1 MRAGIDA
8 MKLNWSAVFL
18 FGVLLTTGAM
28 ARADEVKPCEP
39 DKVATRYPSLA
50 GQTIKIGED
59 GVSLPF
65 NFRDPNNP
73 EQIVGSDAD
82 LARAVFK
89 CIGVPVEFVT
99 GLWSG
104 LLPAVAGGRIDLMW
118 DVLYYTPER
127 AKVVD
132 FVLYSTLAD
141 RAITHKGNP
150 KNVHSLDDLCGLK
163 AVAGLGTVEIVLLQ
177 KLSDKCVEGGKP
189 AIELSTFQ
197 DRSQAWQLIETE
209 RVDVMLSNAVMATAI
224 AEQKPLLEAGFSFL
238 PDIKVGVAVAKG
250 KTELEQALAD
260 GIATIQANGEMT
272 KIYEHYKLDPT
283 WIRPPSV
290 LTQ

>member
-1 MRAGIDA
+1 MA
-8 MKLNWSAVFL
+8 SASV
-18 FGVLLTTGAM
+18 A

-39 DKVATRYPSLA
+39 DKVATRYPGLA
-50 GQTIKIGED
+50 GKTVRIGED

-73 EQIVGSDAD
+73 EQIIGSDAD

-99 GLWSG
+99 GVWSG

-127 AKVVD
+127 AKMVD
-132 FVLYSTLAD
+132 FVLYSTMAD
-141 RAITHKGNP
+141 RAIIHKGNP
-150 KNVHSLDDLCGLK
+150 KNLHSLDDLCGTK
-163 AVAGLGTVEIVLLQ
+163 ALAGLGTVEIVLLQ
-177 KLSDKCVEGGKP
+177 TISDKCVAAGKP
-189 AIELSTFQ
+189 AMELNTFQ

-250 KTELEQALAD
+250 KSELEQALAD
-260 GIATIQANGEMT
+260 GIAATQASGEMK
-272 KIYEHYKLDPT
+272 KIYEQYKLDPT
-283 WIRPPSV
+283 WIRPPDI

>member
-1 MRAGIDA
+1 
-8 MKLNWSAVFL
+8 MKRNGFAAAL
-18 FGVLLTTGAM
+18 FTIGLIIASLP

-39 DKVATRYPSLA
+39 EKLATRYPSLV
-50 GQTIKIGED
+50 GKTIKIGQD

-65 NFRDPNNP
+65 NFRDPANP
-73 EQIVGSDAD
+73 EKIIGSDAD

-99 GLWSG
+99 GIWSG
-104 LLPAVAGGRIDLMW
+104 LLPAVAGGRIDVMW

-127 AKVVD
+127 AKMVD

-141 RAITHKGNP
+141 RAITRKGNP

-177 KLSDKCVEGGKP
+177 KLSDKCVAGGKGP
-189 AIELSTFQ
+189 IELSTFQ

-209 RVDVMLSNAVMATAI
+209 RVDVMLSNAVIATAI

-250 KTELEQALAD
+250 QTELEQALMD
-260 GIATIQANGEMT
+260 GIAAAQASGEMA
-272 KIYEHYKLDPT
+272 KIFVQYKLDPT
-283 WIRPPSV
+283 WIRPSAI